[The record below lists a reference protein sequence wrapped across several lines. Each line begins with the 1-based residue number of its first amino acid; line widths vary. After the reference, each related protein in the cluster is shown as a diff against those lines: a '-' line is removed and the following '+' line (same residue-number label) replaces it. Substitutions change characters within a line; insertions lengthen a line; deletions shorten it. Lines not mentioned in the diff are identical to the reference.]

1 MILAGEG
8 TFYQSFYDF
17 LMLMLYVGSVF
28 AMLQIGAFNYL
39 ERDPVAIDWL
49 MSLALG

>member
-8 TFYQSFYDF
+8 TFYQLFDSF
-17 LMLMLYVGSVF
+17 LTLMLYAGSVF

-39 ERDPVAIDWL
+39 ERDPVAVDWL
-49 MSLALG
+49 MSLTLG